1 MANCINYNCNDP
13 LGLHLLNDCGDELQG
28 GVKHAII
35 LECDTQLTDPSNAV
49 QVQAEIDAGRATLV
63 KNIKV
68 GMPAASPVKI
78 ASNVA
83 CSTDKLVTYDR
94 TLTWM
99 DGNINDNNITE
110 FYNNLLAGQSK
121 GGLIIYECGAD
132 QVTWIDDEVRFTGS
146 RIIPDSDNEFQR
158 FECTVEWRNK
168 YDSTIYSAPAG
179 IFD

>member
-1 MANCINYNCNDP
+1 MANCTDYNCSDP

-28 GVKHAII
+28 GVKDAII
-35 LECDTQLTDPSNAV
+35 LECDTLLTDPSSASEIA
-49 QVQAEIDAGRATLV
+49 AEIAAGRATLV
-63 KNIKV
+63 KNIKI
-68 GMPAASPVKI
+68 GMPAASPVNI

-121 GGLIIYECGAD
+121 GGLIIHECGAD
-132 QVTWIDDEVRFTGS
+132 QVTWINDEVRMTGS

-158 FECTVEWRNK
+158 FECTVTWRNK
-168 YDSTIYSAPAG
+168 YDSSIYTTPVG
-179 IFD
+179 TFD

>member
-1 MANCINYNCNDP
+1 MANCIDYNCSDP

-35 LECDTQLTDPSNAV
+35 LECDTTLTDPSNGTEV
-49 QVQAEIDAGRATLV
+49 LAEIAAGRATLV
-63 KNIKV
+63 KNVKI
-68 GMPAASPVKI
+68 GMPAASPIKI
-78 ASNVA
+78 SSNVA

-94 TLTWM
+94 TLTWV
-99 DGNINDNNITE
+99 DGNVNDNNITE

-158 FECTVEWRNK
+158 FEATVEWRNK
-168 YDSTIYSAPAG
+168 LDSMIYTTPTG
-179 IFD
+179 VFD